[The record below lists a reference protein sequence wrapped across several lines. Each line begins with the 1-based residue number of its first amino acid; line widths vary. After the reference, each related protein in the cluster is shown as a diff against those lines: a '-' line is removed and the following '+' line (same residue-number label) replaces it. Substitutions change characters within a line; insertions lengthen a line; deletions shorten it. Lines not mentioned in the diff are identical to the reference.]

1 LVAEEQGLRV
11 HGTVGVIVRARR
23 RGLRDRDQ
31 VLDLLEA
38 IPLRT
43 TLFLRTDL
51 LEAVIAEVRER

>member
-1 LVAEEQGLRV
+1 M